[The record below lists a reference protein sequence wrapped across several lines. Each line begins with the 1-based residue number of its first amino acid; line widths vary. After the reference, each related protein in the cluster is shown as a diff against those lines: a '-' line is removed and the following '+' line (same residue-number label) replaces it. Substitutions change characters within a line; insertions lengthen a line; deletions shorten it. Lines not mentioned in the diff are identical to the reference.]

1 MSVVPVNVAIRRLS
15 SWEEY
20 STAFDHVRQEC
31 MSRPRLQFDVDSSD
45 RPTGSISGHRLF
57 VGFCID
63 LKSTASIRQWAESAY
78 AGQPV
83 RLVEASQMHSTI
95 AFFPSVTAEKRQ
107 WMAEMVRSIQWD
119 PLEALTCET
128 YKLGRGALAL
138 GFELSENVELHLNR
152 RLLRG
157 SFFYADYENQREGV
171 SSLYD
176 RLRSEPLGQ
185 LMLAQGE
192 PELVRLYR
200 DQRHGPMPF
209 HVTFARYKEKAS
221 ESIPLL
227 PMSALAIQLTRVALF
242 ESHLGPAGSTY
253 EIIAESHRE

>member
-1 MSVVPVNVAIRRLS
+1 MSLVRVNVAHKKLS
-15 SWEEY
+15 SWEAY
-20 STAFDHVRQEC
+20 ATAFDHVRQER
-31 MSRPRLQFDVDSSD
+31 MHKRRLQLDVNSSD
-45 RPTGSISGHRLF
+45 GATGSTSGHRLF
-57 VGFCID
+57 VGLCID

-83 RLVEASQMHSTI
+83 RLVEEGQMHATV
-95 AFFPSVTAEKRQ
+95 AFFPSVTDEKRQ
-107 WMAEMVRSIQWD
+107 WIAEMVRSIQWD

-152 RLLRG
+152 RLLRATN
-157 SFFYADYENQREGV
+157 FDNYE
-171 SSLYD
+171 SALYD
-176 RLRSEPLGQ
+176 RLRSEPLGR

-209 HVTFARYKEKAS
+209 HVTFARYKDKAS

-227 PMSALAIQLTRVALF
+227 PMSPLAIQLTRVALF

-253 EIIAESHRE
+253 EVIAESPKA

>member
-1 MSVVPVNVAIRRLS
+1 
-15 SWEEY
+15 
-20 STAFDHVRQEC
+20 
-31 MSRPRLQFDVDSSD
+31 
-45 RPTGSISGHRLF
+45 LF

-63 LKSTASIRQWAESAY
+63 LKSTAAIRQWAESAY

-83 RLVEASQMHSTI
+83 RLVEAGQMHATL
-95 AFFPSVTAEKRQ
+95 AFFPSVTDEKRQ
-107 WMAEMVRSIQWD
+107 WIAEMVRSIQWE

-128 YKLGRGALAL
+128 YKLGRGALGL
-138 GFELSENVELHLNR
+138 GFDLSENVELHLNR
-152 RLLRG
+152 RLLRATT
-157 SFFYADYENQREGV
+157 FDNYE
-171 SSLYD
+171 SALYD
-176 RLRSEPLGQ
+176 RLETEPLGQ

-227 PMSALAIQLTRVALF
+227 PMSPLAIQLTRVTLF
-242 ESHLGPAGSTY
+242 ESRLGPAGSTY
-253 EIIAESHRE
+253 EVIAESPRE